1 MNTTPPT
8 SSPPSPSLVGRLFRW
23 LFSWR
28 TLRRGLLT
36 LAGLVTLAALF
47 FAEENWRGKRD
58 WEQFKREWEAKG
70 EQFDLASFG
79 SQPVPDDQNFLMAS
93 YLAPL
98 FREARNGATEERK
111 KGKGTTDAPTLTPQ
125 VDIWGGTSDLPL
137 FGNIESGTL
146 TDLRKW
152 QEYYRGN
159 TNFASPPKAGDA
171 AQDVLFALGKFEPVL
186 KELRDATLRP
196 HVVFP
201 ALTDGNLTRM
211 FSYFSTVKGLTVALR
226 LHATANLE
234 AGRSDEALQDVKLS
248 FRLSETLNSEP
259 LLISHLVRIA
269 TLHISLCSVWEGL
282 ARHRWTEPQLVELQ
296 RLLSSNDAFA
306 DYSHAMRG
314 ERAFGNSFYEKMLRG
329 ESFGQ
334 EATEASPEARLMRAP
349 LFPRGWF
356 YQNQLCGN
364 RLIQTRLLEFVDAHQ
379 HRAFPERAK
388 AMEEAPELKR
398 TTPYNI
404 LVRMTAPAIAKGA
417 SKSARIQANLDLAWI
432 ACAIER
438 FRIANNRY
446 PNQLQAL
453 VPQYAERL
461 PADVVN
467 GEPLKYRL
475 GADGGYVL
483 YSVGWNLKDDGGISK
498 PKPVKGAQVDPDAG
512 DWVWICPTH

>member
-1 MNTTPPT
+1 MNATLPTPPQ
-8 SSPPSPSLVGRLFRW
+8 PRLSLVRRLFRW

-36 LAGLVTLAALF
+36 LAGLVTFVALF

-70 EQFDLASFG
+70 EHFELASFY
-79 SQPVPDDQNFLMAS
+79 SPRVSEDQNFLMTP

-98 FREARNGATEERK
+98 FREDQNGATDGRK
-111 KGKGTTDAPTLTPQ
+111 KGGGTTNAPALTPH
-125 VDIWGGTSDLPL
+125 VDIYGGTSDLPV
-137 FGNIESGTL
+137 FGNFESGSL

-171 AQDVLFALGKFEPVL
+171 AHDVLFALGKFEPVL
-186 KELRDATLRP
+186 KELREATLRQQ
-196 HVVFP
+196 VVFP
-201 ALTDGNLTRM
+201 APTDGNLTRM

-226 LHATANLE
+226 LHATANLD
-234 AGRSDEALQDVKLS
+234 AGRSDEALQDVRLS

-269 TLHISLCSVWEGL
+269 TLHISLCPIWEGL

-296 RLLSSNDAFA
+296 RLLSSNDIFA
-306 DYSHAMRG
+306 DYAHAMRG
-314 ERAFGNSFYEKMLRG
+314 ERAFGNSFYVKMLRG
-329 ESFGQ
+329 ERPGE
-334 EATEASPEARLMRAP
+334 EATEGGAEALLLRTP
-349 LFPRGWF
+349 LFPRGWL

-364 RLIQTRLLEFVDAHQ
+364 RLIQMRILEFVDAQQ

-404 LVRMTAPAIAKGA
+404 LARMLAPAIAKSA
-417 SKSARIQANLDLAWI
+417 SKSARVQAFLDQAWI

-438 FRIANNRY
+438 FRLANDRY

-461 PADVVN
+461 PSDVIN

-475 GADGGYVL
+475 GSDDQYVL
-483 YSVGWNLKDDGGISK
+483 YSVGWNQKDDGGVSK
-498 PKPVKGAQVDPDAG
+498 PKPAKGAQADPDAG
-512 DWVWICPTH
+512 DWVWVCPAK